1 MRRARHTLRLG
12 LALAMMSI
20 SIVRVGSAQ
29 RIKSGERK
37 IVSSSTVLYPKI
49 ASQMRLRG
57 TVKIVATVAANGK
70 VVTTELIGGSPV
82 FVPSAMDAVK
92 LMRWE
97 RSEKETKEVLEIEF
111 SPAERQ

>member
-1 MRRARHTLRLG
+1 LRLG
-12 LALAMMSI
+12 LALAMISI

-29 RIKSGERK
+29 RIKSGGERK
-37 IVSSSTVLYPKI
+37 IVSGTTVLYPKI

-57 TVKIVATVAANGK
+57 IVKIVATVAANGK
-70 VVTTELIGGSPV
+70 VVRTELIGGSPV
-82 FVPSAMDAVK
+82 FVPNAMDAVK